1 MTTSIWRQGYSVL
14 ITSTCTEGCRDEV
27 KWWNTSFWSN
37 SYLLQLR
44 NWLQMY
50 IQNFLPTSHVNEF
63 WEFCFCSF
71 NAAWQSQSSNNMKKW
86 LQMYLQNYHPLTHE
100 NDCWSV
106 LSVLH
111 WMLHVEANQML
122 YIESSNES
130 SDESKRWLWTLT
142 EWIPVCCGIKSEGHL
157 FSNFKS

>member
-14 ITSTCTEGCRDEV
+14 ITSICTEGCRDEV

-50 IQNFLPTSHVNEF
+50 IQNFLPTSHENEF

-122 YIESSNES
+122 YIKS

-157 FSNFKS
+157 CSNVKS

>member
-1 MTTSIWRQGYSVL
+1 MTSSIWREGYSVL

-27 KWWNTSFWSN
+27 KLWNTSFWSN

-50 IQNFLPTSHVNEF
+50 IQNFLPTSHENEF

-122 YIESSNES
+122 YIKS